1 MDENELKSITFKVSS
16 EEAENIDNAARQAG
30 LSRSEYL
37 RQRLL
42 VSQEGAQPAGNTA
55 DTRDPTIL
63 LYQILYGIDRL
74 HNGMY
79 MMAEEAKT
87 LSPQQLKEI
96 FDETTRAGVDYLS
109 TIDER
114 IAKTRR
120 QLAERLAA
128 APPPAAGK

>member
-1 MDENELKSITFKVSS
+1 MDDKESRMLSFQVSA
-16 EEAENIDNAARQAG
+16 EEAESISGAAREAG
-30 LSRSEYL
+30 LSRSDYI
-37 RQRLL
+37 RQQLL
-42 VSQEGAQPAGNTA
+42 SPQRSQRPIETIV

-96 FDETTRAGVDYLS
+96 FDETTRAGVDYLG

-128 APPPAAGK
+128 GPPLAAGK

>member
-1 MDENELKSITFKVSS
+1 
-16 EEAENIDNAARQAG
+16 
-30 LSRSEYL
+30 
-37 RQRLL
+37 
-42 VSQEGAQPAGNTA
+42 
-55 DTRDPTIL
+55 
-63 LYQILYGIDRL
+63 
-74 HNGMY
+74 
-79 MMAEEAKT
+79 MAEEAKT

>member
-42 VSQEGAQPAGNTA
+42 VSQEGAQPAGNTV
-55 DTRDPTIL
+55 DTRDPALL

-74 HNGMY
+74 
-79 MMAEEAKT
+79 E
-87 LSPQQLKEI
+87 LSW
-96 FDETTRAGVDYLS
+96 DV
-109 TIDER
+109 
-114 IAKTRR
+114 
-120 QLAERLAA
+120 
-128 APPPAAGK
+128 

>member
-1 MDENELKSITFKVSS
+1 MDDKESRMLSFQVSA
-16 EEAENIDNAARQAG
+16 EEAESISSAAREAG
-30 LSRSEYL
+30 LSRSDYI
-37 RQRLL
+37 RQQLL
-42 VSQEGAQPAGNTA
+42 SPQQKPRPIETTA

-63 LYQILYGIDRL
+63 LYQILYGIDRV

-79 MMAEEAKT
+79 IMAETAKT

-96 FDETTRAGVDYLS
+96 FDLTTRGGIDFLS

-114 IAKTRR
+114 IAKTRK
-120 QLAERLAA
+120 QLAERLAT

>member
-42 VSQEGAQPAGNTA
+42 VPQEGLQPAEKMGE
-55 DTRDPTIL
+55 TRDPTIL

-96 FDETTRAGVDYLS
+96 FDETTRAGVDFLS

-114 IAKTRR
+114 IAKTRK
-120 QLAERLAA
+120 QLAERLAT